1 MSFNSIEYL
10 FFLPTVFLLYWL
22 VFKKRNMQNVLLVV
36 ASYVF
41 YAAWDWRCL
50 FLITLTSFCSFA
62 SGLLFA
68 KNAGWGRVI
77 YVANFILN
85 IGILCGAEKF
95 SKILKEEIADMF
107 VCKMFS
113 E

>member
-68 KNAGWGRVI
+68 KNAGWG
-77 YVANFILN
+77 
-85 IGILCGAEKF
+85 
-95 SKILKEEIADMF
+95 
-107 VCKMFS
+107 
-113 E
+113 